1 MASIIWLWLFIY
13 FHQSYN
19 HPQYCEHIYCYCN
32 FLWNCQESCL
42 AFVRHKQEDQS
53 VGQIGPSGKPILL
66 NIKARVQA
74 SLQYLE
80 NRENLVGPS
89 PTQLTIPILQ
99 KYNFF
104 NFIFPIFWPAKN
116 EKLKGYQWFFFLKK
130 NTKKI
135 STYHAFT

>member
-1 MASIIWLWLFIY
+1 MSIYIATVIFYETAKKVAL
-13 FHQSYN
+13 
-19 HPQYCEHIYCYCN
+19 P
-32 FLWNCQESCL
+32 
-42 AFVRHKQEDQS
+42 FVRHKQEDQS

-66 NIKARVQA
+66 NIIARVQA

-104 NFIFPIFWPAKN
+104 
-116 EKLKGYQWFFFLKK
+116 
-130 NTKKI
+130 
-135 STYHAFT
+135 